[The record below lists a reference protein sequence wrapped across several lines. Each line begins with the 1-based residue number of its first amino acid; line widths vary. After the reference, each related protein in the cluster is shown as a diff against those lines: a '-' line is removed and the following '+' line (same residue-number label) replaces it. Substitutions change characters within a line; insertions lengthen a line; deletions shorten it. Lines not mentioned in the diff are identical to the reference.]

1 MQKIVNELISSSIKG
16 VDVYRW
22 KDATWLIFTNETR
35 WVVELTDEGTLWYNY
50 KFFKDVFRYV
60 SITVGTEMDGYI
72 IQWANNFFYK
82 DCAHL
87 SVAYHRD
94 RTKTSNVIK
103 NGIKNVSSTR
113 ALGGEYV
120 EKVVEGGIK
129 ETQGR
134 GKNHGDEFEWHT
146 RAVIDNGVKEILN
159 SMMIEPKPEF
169 VEEVV
174 NKGIKEVNQS
184 DSIHRQRRAENLIPI
199 IIKDVKPNRVT
210 IANEKMDRFYYDPN
224 CRANF
229 TMLSDIVEEGV
240 KKVKPNIEY
249 SQQSGVFHPDCAANH
264 VKIEK
269 VIEEGVKEIKPSV
282 WTTKRG
288 IEISDLMCSGNTTD
302 ISSIVKNG
310 VKNIY
315 PDKDPDV
322 YDWSDEFDAVKVI
335 DNGIKV
341 IPLPDTRKGG
351 QGYSAYYDTNGWNGK
366 PHTEYVKEAVN
377 DGVKLIPLPD
387 PSGDLRGYSDYYN
400 TKEDRT
406 KPHTEYVKDAIERGV
421 KL

>member
-1 MQKIVNELISSSIKG
+1 MQKIVNELISSSIEG

-103 NGIKNVSSTR
+103 NGIKD
-113 ALGGEYV
+113 
-120 EKVVEGGIK
+120 
-129 ETQGR
+129 TQGR

-146 RAVIDNGVKEILN
+146 RAVIDNGVKEVLQSSRVESN
-159 SMMIEPKPEF
+159 SGVIG
-169 VEEVV
+169 EVID
-174 NKGIKEVNQS
+174 KGIKEIY
-184 DSIHRQRRAENLIPI
+184 DSSSTHRQMRAENLIPRI
-199 IIKDVKPNRVT
+199 VKDVKPNRVT
-210 IANEKMDRFYYDPN
+210 IVNEKMDRFYYDPN

-249 SQQSGVFHPDCAANH
+249 SQQSGVFHPDCVANH

-322 YDWSDEFDAVKVI
+322 YDWSDEFKADNVI
-335 DNGIKV
+335 QGGIKV
-341 IPLPDTRKGG
+341 IPLPTIK
-351 QGYSAYYDTNGWNGK
+351 
-366 PHTEYVKEAVN
+366 
-377 DGVKLIPLPD
+377 
-387 PSGDLRGYSDYYN
+387 DLRGYSDYYN

-406 KPHTEYVKDAIERGV
+406 KPHTEYVKDAIEGGV

>member
-1 MQKIVNELISSSIKG
+1 MKKIIDELISSSIKG

-22 KDATWLIFTNETR
+22 KDSTWLIFTNETR

-50 KFFKDVFRYV
+50 KFFKEVFRYV

-72 IQWANNFFYK
+72 IQWANDFFYK
-82 DCAHL
+82 DCAHRAAVYPHL
-87 SVAYHRD
+87 THL
-94 RTKTSNVIK
+94 TQTSNVIE
-103 NGIKNVSSTR
+103 NGIKD
-113 ALGGEYV
+113 
-120 EKVVEGGIK
+120 
-129 ETQGR
+129 TQGR

-146 RAVIDNGVKEILN
+146 RAVIDNGVKEVLQSSRVESN
-159 SMMIEPKPEF
+159 SGVIG
-169 VEEVV
+169 EVID
-174 NKGIKEVNQS
+174 KGIKEIY
-184 DSIHRQRRAENLIPI
+184 DSSSTHRQMRAENLIPRI
-199 IIKDVKPNRVT
+199 VKDVKPNRVT
-210 IANEKMDRFYYDPN
+210 IVNEKMDRFYYDPN

-269 VIEEGVKEIKPSV
+269 VIEEGVKEIKSSV

-288 IEISDLMCSGNTTD
+288 IEISDLMCEGNTTD
-302 ISSIVKNG
+302 ISSIVKSG

-322 YDWSDEFDAVKVI
+322 YDWSDEFKADNVI
-335 DNGIKV
+335 QGGIKV
-341 IPLPDTRKGG
+341 IPLPTIK
-351 QGYSAYYDTNGWNGK
+351 
-366 PHTEYVKEAVN
+366 
-377 DGVKLIPLPD
+377 
-387 PSGDLRGYSDYYN
+387 DLRGYSDYYD

-406 KPHTEYVKDAIERGV
+406 KPHTEYVKDAIEGGV